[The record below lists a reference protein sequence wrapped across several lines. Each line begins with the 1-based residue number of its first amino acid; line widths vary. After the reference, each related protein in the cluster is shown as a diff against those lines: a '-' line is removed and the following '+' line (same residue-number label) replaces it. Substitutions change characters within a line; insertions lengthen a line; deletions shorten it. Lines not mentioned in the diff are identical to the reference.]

1 MSTLRLW
8 RASSTPSLPCP
19 VWIVFLT
26 LPIVHAQAPII
37 QPQIPSLQVCN
48 ATVVQTNGSATVL
61 IKSRQDATHTGRFSV
76 TVNLQ
81 CNSATG
87 YPTGALTISG
97 ISMTDSTV
105 QGVIT
110 ATTFEQLTSTGNAEP
125 TAYLN
130 GRCNTQPST
139 GGPAVPGCR
148 YWILFADNSH
158 SQPGTPPTPDVI
170 SFLVFDKSGKRVAYG
185 TGPVAVGHVAVGG
198 QLPGQ

>member
-1 MSTLRLW
+1 MSTLRIW
-8 RASSTPSLPCP
+8 RASNTLSLPCP
-19 VWIVFLT
+19 IWLVFMT
-26 LPIVHAQAPII
+26 LPIVHAQGPII

-48 ATVVQTNGSATVL
+48 ATVVQSNGSATVL
-61 IKSRQDATHTGRFSV
+61 IKSRKDATHTGSFSV
-76 TVNLQ
+76 TVNLL

-87 YPTGALTISG
+87 YPTGTLTISG

-105 QGVIT
+105 QGAIT

-130 GRCNTQPST
+130 GRCNTQAP
-139 GGPAVPGCR
+139 PIPGCR
-148 YWILFADNSH
+148 YWIMFADNSH
-158 SQPGTPPTPDVI
+158 SPLPPTPDLI

-185 TGPVAVGHVAVGG
+185 TGPLASGHVAVGG